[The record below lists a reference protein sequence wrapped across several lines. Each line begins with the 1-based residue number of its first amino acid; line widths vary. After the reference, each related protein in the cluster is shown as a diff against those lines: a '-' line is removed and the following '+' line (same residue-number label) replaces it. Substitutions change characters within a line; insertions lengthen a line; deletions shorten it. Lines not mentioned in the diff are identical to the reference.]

1 MSGGREL
8 TLRFNAGEVP
18 PAPPESGMKAG
29 RKLTLRFNA
38 GEVPPAPPE
47 SGMKAGRE
55 LTLVLSER
63 RLDAESAPRFHEVLR
78 RNIAGATSLVVD
90 MAAVVYISS
99 AGLRAL
105 LSAQHAMEEAQG
117 PLPGGGSRV
126 TLRNVSEEVM
136 STLEVTGFSEI
147 FNVEPAAGHT
157 HGVQTGGAR

>member
-29 RKLTLRFNA
+29 RKLTL
-38 GEVPPAPPE
+38 
-47 SGMKAGRE
+47 
-55 LTLVLSER
+55 VLNER
-63 RLDAESAPRFHEVLR
+63 RLDAESAPRFYEVLM
-78 RNIAGATSLVVD
+78 RNIAGATSLTVD
-90 MAAVVYISS
+90 MSAVVYISS

-105 LSAQHAMEEAQG
+105 LSAQHAMVEGQG

-126 TLRNVSEEVM
+126 TLRNVNEEVM

-147 FNVEPAAGHT
+147 FNVEPAPGDGEVKA
-157 HGVQTGGAR
+157 